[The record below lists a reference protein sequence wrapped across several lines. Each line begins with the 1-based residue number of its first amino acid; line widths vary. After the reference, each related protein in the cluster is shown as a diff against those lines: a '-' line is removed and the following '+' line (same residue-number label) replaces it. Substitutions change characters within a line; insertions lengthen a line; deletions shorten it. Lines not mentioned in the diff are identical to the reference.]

1 MKDLTIFSKTLGMK
15 LIGSSAVMTDGVL
28 SIEFERALDCDWVKD
43 KPRVMASVR
52 EAVEK
57 AYGPGTQIAFCVRK
71 RAVSHEEPVA
81 VELPAEGQRLEQ
93 LAREV
98 FGA

>member
-1 MKDLTIFSKTLGMK
+1 VELSLRKEDNLGPN
-15 LIGSSAVMTDGVL
+15 A
-28 SIEFERALDCDWVKD
+28 E
-43 KPRVMASVR
+43 
-52 EAVEK
+52 
-57 AYGPGTQIAFCVRK
+57 
-71 RAVSHEEPVA
+71 A